1 MEKDLQSRF
10 FYLLLV
16 MCMVY
21 MTSCGQNSNIA
32 EESENMEEEFEY
44 SEEKEPVLVKDSVIK
59 KDSLQ
64 INSSIKSDSLENAG
78 NSESQ
83 EESSE
88 MEPVKKIYKPLKLF
102 RLRHRVYVTK
112 AEPVKEEEISE
123 EEDLYYADFGF
134 IPEELSYEY
143 YQSDDRSSD

>member
-10 FYLLLV
+10 FYLVLV

-32 EESENMEEEFEY
+32 ENPEKMEGEFEY
-44 SEEKEPVLVKDSVIK
+44 TEKKEPVLVKDPVI

-64 INSSIKSDSLENAG
+64 IKNSIKSDSLENAG
-78 NSESQ
+78 NSEPQ
-83 EESSE
+83 EESPE
-88 MEPVKKIYKPLKLF
+88 MEPAKKIYKPLKLF

-112 AEPVKEEEISE
+112 AEPVKEKEMPE